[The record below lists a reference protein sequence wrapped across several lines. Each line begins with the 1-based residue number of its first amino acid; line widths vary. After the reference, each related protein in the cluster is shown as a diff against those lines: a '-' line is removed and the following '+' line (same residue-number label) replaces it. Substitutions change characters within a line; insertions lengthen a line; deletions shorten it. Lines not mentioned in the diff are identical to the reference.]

1 MKNKILII
9 DDDSDFVEA
18 ISLILSANGYEPIK
32 ALSGEEG
39 FNKAKHESPDLIL
52 LDMMMA
58 YKDEGAEIARSL
70 SQDISLKNIPVIL
83 VTGMRKD
90 EYLDSKPKMGELP
103 VKAVIDKPV
112 DPEVLLKNI
121 RTYMQSSGD
130 EHRKMV
136 DEVTKIANRWK
147 DKEGNLVMILHD
159 IQDHYGFVPR
169 QISFELSR
177 LLDVPMARIYEV
189 ITFYNYFKLK
199 APGKYIISV
208 CMGTACYLKG
218 APQILR
224 ELRSLLGV
232 EEGGTSKDG
241 LFHLQVVRCLG
252 CCGLAPVIMI
262 NGKVHGKLTKE
273 SVKGIIDQYASKEKQ
288 ENGQAYL

>member
-52 LDMMMA
+52 LDMIMA
-58 YKDEGAEIARSL
+58 YKDEGAEIARAL
-70 SQDISLKNIPVIL
+70 SQDISLKNTPVIL
-83 VTGMRKD
+83 VTGLRKD
-90 EYLDSKPKMGELP
+90 EGLDPKSKMGELP
-103 VKAVIDKPV
+103 VKAIIDKPV

-159 IQDHYGFVPR
+159 IQGHYGFVPR

-177 LLDVPMARIYEV
+177 LLDVPLARIYEV

-273 SVKGIIDQYASKEKQ
+273 SVKEIIDQYASKEKQ
-288 ENGQAYL
+288 ENG

>member
-1 MKNKILII
+1 MKNKILVI
-9 DDDSDFVEA
+9 DDDLDFVEA
-18 ISLILSANGYEPIK
+18 ISLVLSANGYEPIK
-32 ALSGEEG
+32 ASGGREG
-39 FNKAKHESPDLIL
+39 FNKAKQESPDLIL

-58 YKDEGAEIARSL
+58 YKDEGAEIAKAL
-70 SQDISLKNIPVIL
+70 SQDISLKNTPVLL
-83 VTGMRKD
+83 VTGIRKEED
-90 EYLDSKPKMGELP
+90 PDSKFKMGDLP

-121 RTYMQSSGD
+121 RTYMLNIGD

-136 DEVTKIANRWK
+136 DEVTKIVNRWRN
-147 DKEGNLVMILHD
+147 KEGNLVMVLHD

-189 ITFYNYFKLK
+189 ITFYNFFKLK

-224 ELRSLLGV
+224 ELRRLLGV

-252 CCGLAPVIMI
+252 CCGLAPVIMV
-262 NGKVHGKLTKE
+262 NGKVHGKLNKE
-273 SVKGIIDQYASKEKQ
+273 DIKDIINQYANKEKQ
-288 ENGQAYL
+288 INGKT

>member
-1 MKNKILII
+1 
-9 DDDSDFVEA
+9 
-18 ISLILSANGYEPIK
+18 
-32 ALSGEEG
+32 
-39 FNKAKHESPDLIL
+39 
-52 LDMMMA
+52 
-58 YKDEGAEIARSL
+58 
-70 SQDISLKNIPVIL
+70 
-83 VTGMRKD
+83 
-90 EYLDSKPKMGELP
+90 LP
-103 VKAVIDKPV
+103 VKAIIDKPV

-159 IQDHYGFVPR
+159 IQGHYGFVPR

-177 LLDVPMARIYEV
+177 LLDVPLARIYEV

-273 SVKGIIDQYASKEKQ
+273 SVKEIIDQYASKEKQ
-288 ENGQAYL
+288 ENG